1 MLDPLSVLSSSLL
14 RKAQFSILAGKLIAV
29 YACLAKAVE
38 VAFFH
43 LFSANDMGNELSKA
57 GITKRGSVIFG
68 PPRND
73 GVFFPLFATLD
84 AFYAQFSVV
93 VPHVDLNMLQP
104 MSRDDSVARFPMIK
118 KIASRKNCQNLRQ
131 YQVCFHRV
139 LQVIEESTF
148 SRTIVLY
155 NSTSRY
161 GVSS

>member
-1 MLDPLSVLSSSLL
+1 MFLVALF
-14 RKAQFSILAGKLIAV
+14 RKAQFSILASKLIAV

-57 GITKRGSVIFG
+57 GITKGGSVIFG

-84 AFYAQFSVV
+84 AFYAQFFVV
-93 VPHVDLNMLQP
+93 VLHVNLNMLQS
-104 MSRDDSVARFPMIK
+104 MSMDDSIARLPMIM
-118 KIASRKNCQNLRQ
+118 KIASRKNGQRVGQN
-131 YQVCFHRV
+131 QVCFRWV
-139 LQVIEESTF
+139 SQVKEKSAS

-155 NSTSRY
+155 SITSRY
-161 GVSS
+161 SVSR

>member
-1 MLDPLSVLSSSLL
+1 VLLGALL
-14 RKAQFSILAGKLIAV
+14 RKAQFSILASQLIAV

-57 GITKRGSVIFG
+57 GITKGGSVIFG

-84 AFYAQFSVV
+84 AFYAQFFVV
-93 VPHVDLNMLQP
+93 VPHVNLNMLQP
-104 MSRDDSVARFPMIK
+104 MSRDDSVARLPMIK
-118 KIASRKNCQNLRQ
+118 KIASRKNCQKLRQ
-131 YQVCFHRV
+131 NQVWLCWV
-139 LQVIEESTF
+139 LQVKEESTS
-148 SRTIVLY
+148 SRTIVIH

-161 GVSS
+161 SVSS